1 MAKKVVKICIGSWGN
16 ASRDKRELSV
26 CREMGADVFVL
37 AKGKEEDRG
46 RVEEVAGYEVHR
58 YTTRAIKGVPVLLN
72 KFFTLFIWAC
82 YVRKMKP
89 DLISGHDLP
98 GLLIGWISTWF
109 MSKRRKPGLVYD
121 SHEFEI
127 GRMSDRTK
135 LETKIIIH
143 LEKFLIKRSDL
154 MVVVNDSI
162 ADEVQRVY
170 HLKTRPT
177 VVRSTPENWA
187 IGTDVIREKRQSF
200 FAEFAKRTEKKIDY
214 LMMFHGNLG
223 YGNGIETLIPILS
236 AIENVGLIL
245 MGQRNQKL
253 YEELIASAEQY
264 KVSDRMIIMGAVD
277 YNDIW
282 KYVGAVDIEMMLIEP
297 LVRSYYY
304 VLPNKMFESIQSLTP
319 IIASNLPE
327 MEKIVKQYRI
337 GLTCE
342 PGNAEEAINS
352 VKTLCEDRKLYN
364 SMKENLARAKEE
376 LCWENEKK
384 VILKAYKE
392 WL

>member
-1 MAKKVVKICIGSWGN
+1 MAKKVVKICIGIWDN

-26 CREMGADVFVL
+26 CREMGADVVVL
-37 AKGKEEDRG
+37 AKGKKGDRG

-58 YTTRAIKGVPVLLN
+58 YATRPVKGVPVLLN
-72 KFFTLFIWAC
+72 TFFTLFIWGR

-89 DLISGHDLP
+89 DLISGHDLC

-109 MSKRRKPGLVYD
+109 MSKRKRPRLVYD

-135 LETKIIIH
+135 LETKIITH
-143 LEKFLIKRSDL
+143 LERFLIKRSDL

-162 ADEVQRVY
+162 ADEVQRVH

-187 IGTDVIREKRQSF
+187 LDTGVIREKRQF
-200 FAEFAKRTEKKIDY
+200 FLAEFEKKTEKKIDY

-236 AIENVGLIL
+236 AIENIALIL

-253 YEELIASAEQY
+253 YEELIASAEHY
-264 KVSDRMIIMGAVD
+264 KVSDRIIIMDAVD

-282 KYVGAVDIEMMLIEP
+282 KYAGAVDIEMMLIEP
-297 LVRSYYY
+297 IVKSYYY

-327 MEKIVKQYRI
+327 MERIVKQYGI

-342 PGNAEEAINS
+342 PGNAEEAIKA
-352 VKTLCEDRKLYN
+352 VKTLCEDRRLYN
-364 SMKENLARAKEE
+364 SMKENLARAKKE

-384 VILKAYKE
+384 VFLKAYKE